1 MAGRMSRTSQ
11 LWHDLMRTQGKIRR
25 ATRQLLGPLGIKGP
39 SVPALRLI
47 GQAGDDGLRLTDLAE
62 GMTVSPAYITRLV
75 DRLEANGF
83 VQRGPD
89 PGDRRAL
96 RVVLTARGTEVE
108 AEMRPIM
115 AKFSDELLSALTKT
129 EQAQLQD
136 YLQRLAGRAHELA
149 RQTREAE

>member
-1 MAGRMSRTSQ
+1 
-11 LWHDLMRTQGKIRR
+11 
-25 ATRQLLGPLGIKGP
+25 
-39 SVPALRLI
+39 
-47 GQAGDDGLRLTDLAE
+47 
-62 GMTVSPAYITRLV
+62 MTVSPAYITRLV